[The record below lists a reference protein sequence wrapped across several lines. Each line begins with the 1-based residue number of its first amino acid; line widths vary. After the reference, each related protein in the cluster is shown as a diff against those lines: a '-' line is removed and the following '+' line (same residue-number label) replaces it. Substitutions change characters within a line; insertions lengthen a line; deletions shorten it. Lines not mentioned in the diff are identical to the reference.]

1 MGRRVERGG
10 EEGGGEVGEEGRR
23 EGERGR
29 GRRREGERWEGRPLY
44 NTEAVALPFQSFPLF
59 CQAAGCIIIATDII
73 FAAVFCPP
81 YASHYG
87 SLQERTPGVGMELE
101 PPSNASP
108 SCDVEEEGKREEVR
122 GRMAQLEAQI
132 EEACVKEDYDLAGIL
147 VISVV

>member
-1 MGRRVERGG
+1 ML
-10 EEGGGEVGEEGRR
+10 GGG
-23 EGERGR
+23 
-29 GRRREGERWEGRPLY
+29 LLC
-44 NTEAVALPFQSFPLF
+44 NTEAVALPFHSFPLF
-59 CQAAGCIIIATDII
+59 CQAAGCIIIATDIR

-108 SCDVEEEGKREEVR
+108 SCDVEEEGKSEEVR